1 MTDKELAAELKSY
14 GFDGPVVATTRA
26 VYERKL
32 ATFRAEVGGVCV
44 CVCVLPTP
52 LPAVNYEECTCCLQ
66 DAKSSK
72 GTRSKEEVDVGE
84 LSDDSG
90 SDQSS
95 IGEDTP
101 EPGRKE
107 ASVPLVAQYIVTPPR
122 QHASQHREGQH
133 ASQRLPKVE
142 SGSRQRAHQPLTVSQ
157 VCTVHGV
164 CSCTAQ
170 QVASVVLAGSGEEG
184 KACSLPLPSTVP
196 WPFPPRVVQLSR
208 AGGPYHCGPPVDGAR
223 PHLRPHWTGPPR
235 QDRRPTHIS
244 KVVSTQKLSVNCSR
258 TSCYIQVAPAT
269 VGHSSNCMQDAL
281 INHEK
286 LSV

>member
-1 MTDKELAAELKSY
+1 MQLAQKAAAANAELFLQDIRQLTDKELAAELKNY

-32 ATFRAEVGGVCV
+32 ANFRAEVGYVCV
-44 CVCVLPTP
+44 CVCVQPTP
-52 LPAVNYEECTCCLQ
+52 LPSVDYEECTCWLQ

-72 GTRSKEEVDVGE
+72 GTRSKEEVDFGD

-107 ASVPLVAQYIVTPPR
+107 ASVPLVAQYIATPPR
-122 QHASQHREGQH
+122 QRASQHREGQH

-157 VCTVHGV
+157 VCTVHDV
-164 CSCTAQ
+164 CSAQ
-170 QVASVVLAGSGEEG
+170 PNRLRLLFLQGLERKAKPVPSRSRPPSHGSSPPGWCSCLLQVVLIIVALLLTVLALTYILTGQVLPDSIAGLLTS
-184 KACSLPLPSTVP
+184 
-196 WPFPPRVVQLSR
+196 
-208 AGGPYHCGPPVDGAR
+208 
-223 PHLRPHWTGPPR
+223 
-235 QDRRPTHIS
+235 
-244 KVVSTQKLSVNCSR
+244 QK
-258 TSCYIQVAPAT
+258 
-269 VGHSSNCMQDAL
+269 
-281 INHEK
+281 
-286 LSV
+286 